1 MVYYVRLPWL
11 KAVGS
16 FSLLSK
22 FFDINFEY
30 QARREEYFE
39 E

>member
-1 MVYYVRLPWL
+1 MLDYLGL
-11 KAVGS
+11 KLLGVLV
-16 FSLLSK
+16 LLSK

-30 QARREEYFE
+30 QASREEYFE